1 MSRQDLVKDIMRL
14 KLRIG
19 EEVIGMLPEN
29 IQGQVMERRR
39 EILQAVQEALGEFLW
54 EEEEK
59 KQDKSGLKPVPVE

>member
-29 IQGQVMERRR
+29 IQG
-39 EILQAVQEALGEFLW
+39 
-54 EEEEK
+54 
-59 KQDKSGLKPVPVE
+59 